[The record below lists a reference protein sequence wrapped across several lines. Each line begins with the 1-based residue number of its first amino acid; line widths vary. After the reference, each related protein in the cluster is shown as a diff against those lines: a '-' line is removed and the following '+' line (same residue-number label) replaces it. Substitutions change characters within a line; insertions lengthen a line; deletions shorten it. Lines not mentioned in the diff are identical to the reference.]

1 MIKEWWPNLS
11 LILTMNAAN
20 HKCFRML
27 FKARSRKLLIQCLY
41 LLCQFLRWKPR
52 RNRKTS
58 IHLSTSPS
66 IPTWLCWL
74 PKEVIFK
81 ESRPNYK
88 NMISTVLSRFA
99 SRNINWDLPTIQPSF
114 IMTNLS
120 SRSEI
125 YSSMSLSSTFTA
137 EDPSFSSPFKNLS
150 TLTRR
155 TASN

>member
-20 HKCFRML
+20 HKFFHML
-27 FKARSRKLLIQCLY
+27 FKARSRKLPIQCLY
-41 LLCQFLRWKPR
+41 LLCQFLIWKSR
-52 RNRKTS
+52 RKRKMS

-74 PKEVIFK
+74 PKKVIFK

-114 IMTNLS
+114 IMKNLS

-125 YSSMSLSSTFTA
+125 YSSMSLSSTFTV
-137 EDPSFSSPFKNLS
+137 EDLFFSSPFKNLS